1 MKLFNGEC
9 IALLFYW
16 KKGELKM
23 IKITES
29 EEKITAPKKTIK
41 LDNISV
47 KDLKLVDA
55 ETGEDLSQQ
64 VIDAIPFDQIGFKI
78 TFELPV
84 EEDSES

>member
-1 MKLFNGEC
+1 MV
-9 IALLFYW
+9 
-16 KKGELKM
+16 
-23 IKITES
+23 KITES

-47 KDLKLVDA
+47 NDLRFVYL

-64 VIDAIPFDQIGFKI
+64 VIDAIPFESIGFKI

-84 EEDSES
+84 EEGSEE

>member
-1 MKLFNGEC
+1 
-9 IALLFYW
+9 
-16 KKGELKM
+16 M

-41 LDNISV
+41 LENISV
-47 KDLKLVDA
+47 KDLNFVDA

-64 VIDAIPFDQIGFKI
+64 VIDAIPFETIGFKI

-84 EEDSES
+84 KEDSEE

>member
-1 MKLFNGEC
+1 MV
-9 IALLFYW
+9 
-16 KKGELKM
+16 
-23 IKITES
+23 KITES

-47 KDLKLVDA
+47 KDLRFVDV

-64 VIDAIPFDQIGFKI
+64 VIGAIPFESIGFKI

-84 EEDSES
+84 EEGSEE

>member
-1 MKLFNGEC
+1 MV
-9 IALLFYW
+9 
-16 KKGELKM
+16 
-23 IKITES
+23 KITES

-47 KDLKLVDA
+47 KDLRFVDV

-64 VIDAIPFDQIGFKI
+64 VIDAIPFESIGCKI

-84 EEDSES
+84 EEGSEE